1 MGVLAD
7 EHRVAAN
14 FGEGLFARRHQQ
26 RFNPDGIVYRCDG
39 RIGSGVL
46 LGREYENA
54 CDWIDRFAGKLNINT

>member
-1 MGVLAD
+1 MK
-7 EHRVAAN
+7 HRVAAN